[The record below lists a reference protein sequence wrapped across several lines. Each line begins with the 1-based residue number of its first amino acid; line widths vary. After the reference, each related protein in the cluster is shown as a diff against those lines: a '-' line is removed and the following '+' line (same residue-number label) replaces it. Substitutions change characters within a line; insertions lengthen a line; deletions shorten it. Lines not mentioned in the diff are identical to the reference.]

1 MIYYHDDEILIRD
14 MPKSDAKII
23 ADEEIAQGMYVKR
36 GYIPDGTGAWY
47 GDKVCEQNADCRN
60 DDNLV
65 LYLSKRLR

>member
-36 GYIPDGTGAWY
+36 GYIPDGTG
-47 GDKVCEQNADCRN
+47 V
-60 DDNLV
+60 
-65 LYLSKRLR
+65 